1 MRDIGIR
8 VQRQIGS
15 RFTIQ
20 IVNLKNLIT
29 KLEEPKCIFTAI
41 CHIKESVFILVFLV
55 NCRHQS
61 SCNRKIC
68 QDKCLGIVSRPYV
81 IIYFTYQLEAECFW
95 QRQIW
100 PFLHWDWSSFG
111 QRKQIGQQSNQ
122 LGRDTYVTNV
132 TEINN
137 GPVGSTY
144 T

>member
-8 VQRQIGS
+8 VQRLVICTFQIGS

-68 QDKCLGIVSRPYV
+68 QRQMSRNSIETLCYN
-81 IIYFTYQLEAECFW
+81 L
-95 QRQIW
+95 
-100 PFLHWDWSSFG
+100 LH
-111 QRKQIGQQSNQ
+111 
-122 LGRDTYVTNV
+122 L
-132 TEINN
+132 
-137 GPVGSTY
+137 PVGGRMFLTKTY
-144 T
+144 MAFSALRLILFRTT